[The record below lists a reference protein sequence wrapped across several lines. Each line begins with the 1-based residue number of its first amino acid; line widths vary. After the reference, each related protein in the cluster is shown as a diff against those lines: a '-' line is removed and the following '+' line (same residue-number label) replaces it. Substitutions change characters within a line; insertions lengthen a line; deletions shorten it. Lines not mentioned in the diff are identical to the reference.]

1 MNARMTPLILAAA
14 LSTLAGCASLDIGYP
29 ETVANRAQLASVG
42 PRRVVV
48 EPITDR
54 RMDQTRIGAKPKNGD
69 GIKTRRPVADIVREA
84 FVVELTKNGHV
95 VVPSEGDI
103 RVAADVEEFW
113 LDAAGHNATTQYVGR
128 VALAL
133 VVTDG
138 HGGATLLTRRYVG
151 TKRRQAEAGSKDAW
165 RDVMNIALARA
176 MRDIA
181 TDPDLE
187 AALGRRPPSARR
199 GDGGIAQSPPPM
211 SSPRQE
217 ELGPLVSTHSPGRLH
232 RDLLLAE

>member
-29 ETVANRAQLASVG
+29 ETVANRARLASVA

-48 EPITDR
+48 GPITDR
-54 RMDQTRIGAKPKNGD
+54 RMDQTRIGAKPKDGD
-69 GIKTRRPVADIVREA
+69 GITTRRPVADIVHEA

-95 VVPSEGDI
+95 VVPEGDI

-128 VALAL
+128 VAIALA
-133 VVTDG
+133 VKDER
-138 HGGATLLTRRYVG
+138 GGVTLLTRRYVG
-151 TKRRQAEAGSKDAW
+151 TKRRQAEADSKDAW

-181 TDPDLE
+181 TDPDLV
-187 AALGRRPPSARR
+187 AALARRPPYVRR
-199 GDGGIAQSPPPM
+199 GDGAIRA
-211 SSPRQE
+211 
-217 ELGPLVSTHSPGRLH
+217 ELAA
-232 RDLLLAE
+232 DL

>member
-1 MNARMTPLILAAA
+1 MNVRMTPLILAAA

-29 ETVANRAQLASVG
+29 ETVANRAGLASVA

-48 EPITDR
+48 GPITDR

-69 GIKTRRPVADIVREA
+69 GIKTRRPVADIVHEA

-95 VVPSEGDI
+95 VVPEGDI

-128 VALAL
+128 VAIALA
-133 VVTDG
+133 VKDG
-138 HGGATLLTRRYVG
+138 RGGATLLTRRYVG
-151 TKRRQAEAGSKDAW
+151 TKRRQAEADSKDTW
-165 RDVMNIALARA
+165 RDVMNVALARA

-181 TDPDLE
+181 TDPDLV
-187 AALGRRPPSARR
+187 AALARRPPSARR
-199 GDGGIAQSPPPM
+199 GDGAI
-211 SSPRQE
+211 R
-217 ELGPLVSTHSPGRLH
+217 
-232 RDLLLAE
+232 AEPAADP

>member
-29 ETVANRAQLASVG
+29 ETVANRARLASVA

-48 EPITDR
+48 GPITDR
-54 RMDQTRIGAKPKNGD
+54 RMDQTRIGAKPTNGD
-69 GIKTRRPVADIVREA
+69 GIKTRRPVADIVHEA

-95 VVPSEGDI
+95 VVPEGDI
-103 RVAADVEEFW
+103 RVVADVEEFW

-128 VALAL
+128 VAIALA
-133 VVTDG
+133 VKDER
-138 HGGATLLTRRYVG
+138 GGVMLLTRRYVG
-151 TKRRQAEAGSKDAW
+151 TKRRQAEADSKDAW

-181 TDPDLE
+181 TDPDLV
-187 AALGRRPPSARR
+187 AALARRPPSARR
-199 GDGGIAQSPPPM
+199 GDGAIRAEPAA
-211 SSPRQE
+211 
-217 ELGPLVSTHSPGRLH
+217 
-232 RDLLLAE
+232 DL

>member
-1 MNARMTPLILAAA
+1 MNARMTPLILAAT

-29 ETVANRAQLASVG
+29 ETVANRARLASVA

-48 EPITDR
+48 GPITDR
-54 RMDQTRIGAKPKNGD
+54 RMDQTRIGAKPKDGD
-69 GIKTRRPVADIVREA
+69 GITTRRPVADIVHEA

-95 VVPSEGDI
+95 VVPEGDI

-128 VALAL
+128 VAIALA
-133 VVTDG
+133 VKDER
-138 HGGATLLTRRYVG
+138 GGVTLLTRRYVG
-151 TKRRQAEAGSKDAW
+151 TKRRQAEADSKDAW

-181 TDPDLE
+181 TDPDLV
-187 AALGRRPPSARR
+187 AALARRPPSARR
-199 GDGGIAQSPPPM
+199 GDGAIRAEPAA
-211 SSPRQE
+211 
-217 ELGPLVSTHSPGRLH
+217 
-232 RDLLLAE
+232 DL

>member
-29 ETVANRAQLASVG
+29 ETVANRARLASVA

-48 EPITDR
+48 GPITDR

-69 GIKTRRPVADIVREA
+69 GITTKRPVADIVHEA
-84 FVVELTKNGHV
+84 LVVELTKNGHV
-95 VVPSEGDI
+95 VVPAEGDI
-103 RVAADVEEFW
+103 RVAVDVEDFW

-133 VVTDG
+133 AVTDER
-138 HGGATLLTRRYVG
+138 GGTTLVTRRYVG
-151 TKRRQAEAGSKDAW
+151 TKRRQAEADSKDAW
-165 RDVMNIALARA
+165 RDVMNIALART

-181 TDPDLE
+181 TDPDLV
-187 AALGRRPPSARR
+187 AALARRPPSVRR
-199 GDGGIAQSPPPM
+199 GDGAPSDQSPPPI
-211 SSPRQE
+211 SSRAGGAGATPIN
-217 ELGPLVSTHSPGRLH
+217 S
-232 RDLLLAE
+232 